1 MYSASLALFTLKKKS
16 ILDHLKSAPN
26 LVSYQIALRKLWFC
40 TLSHIQCWSTC
51 EPQCE
56 CKLEPSWRTS
66 SADLSSSVSTW
77 TVCWPLCNK
86 KQQHRCVLFI
96 LKQFLHYKASPPES
110 SLFFNCN
117 SYLWNIIKSCL
128 CKLLNK
134 KWMSADMLLSDLFFR
149 SKIPNI
155 DRGLTQIQ
163 CTFWQTP
170 ENILLTVC

>member
-1 MYSASLALFTLKKKS
+1 MVHKSRDTQNVFSLFGSVHTLKKS

-134 KWMSADMLLSDLFFR
+134 NECRPICCYRIFFL
-149 SKIPNI
+149 
-155 DRGLTQIQ
+155 GLKYQISI
-163 CTFWQTP
+163 
-170 ENILLTVC
+170 EV